1 MSDPGVG
8 RDDEVVEAELLGD
21 PVAADVMTDDD
32 DLAAE
37 ALEITAEDLLSD
49 LEAVAAERDQFL
61 DAYRRA
67 QADFE
72 NFRKQMV
79 KRQEDAVDRALTSL
93 VSQLLPVLD
102 AGDAARA
109 HGGEE
114 SAAADQIAGLLFE
127 LLAKEGLEAIEADPG
142 IPFDPNVHDAVAHE
156 PGGDGDPEIA
166 GVLRSGYIWKGRVIR
181 PAMVTVRG

>member
-1 MSDPGVG
+1 MSDE
-8 RDDEVVEAELLGD
+8 EVVEAELLD
-21 PVAADVMTDDD
+21 E
-32 DLAAE
+32 AE
-37 ALEITAEDLLSD
+37 AGVRSASEQPASEASDAMGIEMTAEDLVAD

-72 NFRKQMV
+72 NFRKQVV
-79 KRQEDAVDRALTSL
+79 KRQEDAVERALTSL
-93 VSQLLPVLD
+93 VNQLLPVLD

-114 SAAADQIAGLLFE
+114 SAAADQIAGLLFD
-127 LLAKEGLEAIEADPG
+127 LLAKEGLEAVEADTG
-142 IPFDPNVHDAVAHE
+142 VPFDPNVHDAVAHE
-156 PGGDGDPEIA
+156 PGGEGEPEIA
-166 GVLRSGYIWKGRVIR
+166 GVLRNGYIWKGRVIR